1 MPTAAGE
8 PGDVLSDASGVPLAV
23 SLRSTYALDPRLVGD
38 GACLLA
44 MAHRLG
50 LPVAEGVAVTVAG
63 VATDER
69 LDGLKHAWR
78 RTRGPVGV
86 MLSDR
91 GPRSGLGV
99 GPSRCDGSTWEGLLD
114 GVYTTLAYDRLENPS
129 RDGGSWAIVV
139 LRVPTGGC
147 RVLAQSG
154 DRGRVR
160 LWAAD
165 GQSAPH
171 WLDRLRLRALARQAR
186 ERLGRPV
193 SLEATRTADGDW
205 VITDLRYR
213 VSRIVRSHHPGGR

>member
-23 SLRSTYALDPRLVGD
+23 SLRSMYALDPRLVGD

-44 MAHRLG
+44 MAQRLG

-63 VATDER
+63 VETDER
-69 LDGLKHAWR
+69 LDGLRHAWR
-78 RTRGPVGV
+78 HTRGPVSV
-86 MLSDR
+86 LLSDR

-99 GPSRCDGSTWEGLLD
+99 GPSRCDASTWDGLLD
-114 GVYTTLAYDRLENPS
+114 GVYATLAYDRLENPT
-129 RDGGSWAIVV
+129 RDGRSWAILV
-139 LRVPTGGC
+139 LGVPAGGR

-160 LWAAD
+160 LWSAD
-165 GQSAPH
+165 GHRAPR
-171 WLDRLRLRALARQAR
+171 WLDRLRVRALARQAR
-186 ERLGRPV
+186 ELLGRPV

-213 VSRIVRSHHPGGR
+213 VSRIVRSHQPGER